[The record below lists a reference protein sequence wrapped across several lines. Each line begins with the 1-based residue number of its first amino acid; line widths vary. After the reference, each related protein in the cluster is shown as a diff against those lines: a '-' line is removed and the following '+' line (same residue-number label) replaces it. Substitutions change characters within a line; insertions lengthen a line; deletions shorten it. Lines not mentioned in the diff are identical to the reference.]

1 MCSFNVIG
9 DKLSWNVGDGCSI
22 GVGEDSWVGN
32 GKYHILHYHIILQH
46 GLQGIFTLNQFDVR
60 QNLPFSKLRWMSL
73 EHLGFRDDEDFVWK
87 VFSNKLALS
96 HVCLYV
102 RDDKLVWVYDPHG
115 SYSLKKGYELIMG
128 VDEATNLVWWWC
140 SLWKLN
146 FLGKTKLLMWF
157 FLRNIVVTWD
167 RMQRIN

>member
-22 GVGEDSWVGN
+22 QVGEDFWVGN
-32 GKYHILHYHIILQH
+32 GKSHILLYHMILQH
-46 GLQGIFTLNQFDVR
+46 TLKGIFTLNQLVVC
-60 QNLPFSKLRWMSL
+60 QNLPFFEQQWMSV
-73 EHLGFRDDEDFVWK
+73 EHLGFKDDEAFVLK

-115 SYSLKKGYELIMG
+115 IYSLKKGYELLMG

-146 FLGKTKLLMWF
+146 CLDKTKLLMWF
-157 FLRNIVVTWD
+157 FLRKKVLTWD
-167 RMQRIN
+167 